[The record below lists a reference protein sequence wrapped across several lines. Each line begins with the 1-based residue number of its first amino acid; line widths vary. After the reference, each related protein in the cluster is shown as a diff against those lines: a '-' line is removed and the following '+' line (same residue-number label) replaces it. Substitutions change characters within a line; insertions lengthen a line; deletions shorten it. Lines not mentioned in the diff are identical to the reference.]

1 MIPVAGAVSL
11 NLSLAFAI
19 LTLFAIGFYIR
30 NNDYRLFLTGQ
41 RLSLASSG
49 LSVISTIILTN
60 ELILGNFDL
69 DYVAHYTSNETPLLY
84 KITALW
90 AGQSGSMLFWLAILS
105 IYAIIVVLQNRKEHH
120 SLMPWVII
128 VITIVQLFFLGMTNF
143 VTNPFEPTNADFIV
157 MNGNGLNPLLQNPTM
172 AIHPPMLYLG
182 YVGFTIPFAFAIAA
196 LIKKD
201 ASSLWIK
208 TIRRWTL
215 VTWLFLGIGIIL
227 GGWWAY
233 LELGWGGYWAWDPVE
248 NASFMPWLTGT
259 AFVHSIII
267 QEKKNMLKIWNMI
280 LIILTFTLCI
290 FGTFLTRSGIMSS
303 VHSFTASGLGPLFFG
318 FVILILVVSYG
329 LLYARRS
336 HFQTEKQLESFT
348 SRESGF
354 LFNNVIFVVM
364 CFAVFW
370 GTIFPV
376 ISEAVRGTKI
386 TVGAPFFNQINIPIG
401 LILLFLTGV
410 GPLLAWRNTSK
421 ESLIKNFTIPLIV
434 AFISAGVLLALD
446 IRGNAMMT
454 LSLSGFVFTTIAIEF
469 WRGIHARTRKFDEST
484 ISAFIKLIQKNRSRY
499 GGYISHL
506 GIVLMFVGF
515 SGHAFDIE
523 DEWGLQIGSKE
534 TVGNYDVELAGLSE
548 EERPNHYA
556 YIADLNVY
564 TTGGEF
570 VTDLHPEKRIYFHR
584 DPNPDK
590 RQPHSELDIYSTL
603 TRDIYSIFTGV
614 DPKNQ
619 VGYFKIMINPLV
631 QWVWIGSYFLIIGTV
646 IAMWP
651 VKRKKNE
658 LE

>member
-30 NNDYRLFLTGQ
+30 YNDFRLFLTGQ

-120 SLMPWVII
+120 LLMPWVII

-259 AFVHSIII
+259 AFLHSIII

-290 FGTFLTRSGIMSS
+290 FGTFLTRSGVMSS

-318 FVILILVVSYG
+318 FVILILIVSYS
-329 LLYARRS
+329 LLYVRRK

-354 LFNNVIFVVM
+354 LFNNVVFVVM

-421 ESLIKNFTIPLIV
+421 ESLIKNFTFPLIV
-434 AFISAGVLLALD
+434 AFIIVGLLLALD
-446 IRGNAMMT
+446 ITGNAMMT
-454 LSLSGFVFTTIAIEF
+454 LSLSGFVFTTIVIEF
-469 WRGIHARTRKFDEST
+469 WRGIRARTRKFDESI

-523 DEWGLQIGSKE
+523 DEWGLQIGAKE
-534 TVGNYDVELAGLSE
+534 TVGNYEIELDALSE

-556 YIADLNVY
+556 YIANLNIY
-564 TTGGEF
+564 TSGGEF

-590 RQPHSELDIYSTL
+590 RQPHSELDIYSTIV
-603 TRDIYSIFTGV
+603 RDIYSIFTGV

-651 VKRKKNE
+651 VKRGKNE

>member
-11 NLSLAFAI
+11 NLSLAFGI
-19 LTLFAIGFYIR
+19 LTLFSIGFYIR
-30 NNDYRLFLTGQ
+30 NNDFRLFLTGQ

-49 LSVISTIILTN
+49 LSLIATIILTN
-60 ELILGNFDL
+60 ELIIGNFDL
-69 DYVAHYTSNETPLLY
+69 DYVAHYTSNETPIIY

-90 AGQSGSMLFWLAILS
+90 AGQAGSMLFWLAILS
-105 IYAIIVVLQNRKEHH
+105 LYAIVVVLQNKREHIT
-120 SLMPWVII
+120 LMPWVII

-201 ASSLWIK
+201 ASSLWVK

-318 FVILILVVSYG
+318 FVILILIVSYG
-329 LLYARRS
+329 LLYVRRD
-336 HFQTEKQLESFT
+336 HFQTEKRLESFT

-421 ESLIKNFTIPLIV
+421 ESLIKNFTLPLIV
-434 AFISAGVLLALD
+434 AFLSAGVLLALNV
-446 IRGNAMMT
+446 RGNAMMT
-454 LSLSGFVFTTIAIEF
+454 LALSSFVFTSIAIEF
-469 WRGIHARTRKFDEST
+469 WRGIRARTRKFDES
-484 ISAFIKLIQKNRSRY
+484 ILSALFQLIRKNRSRY

-523 DEWGLQIGSKE
+523 NEWGLQIGSKE
-534 TVGNYDVELAGLSE
+534 TVGNYEVELAALSE
-548 EERPNHYA
+548 VERPNHYA

-564 TTGGEF
+564 TTAGEF
-570 VTDLHPEKRIYFHR
+570 VTELHPEKRIYFHR

-603 TRDIYSIFTGV
+603 VRDIYSIFTGV
-614 DPKNQ
+614 DPKNK

-651 VKRKKNE
+651 VRRKKYE

>member
-1 MIPVAGAVSL
+1 MIPVAGGIAL
-11 NLSLAFAI
+11 NLSLAFGI
-19 LTLFAIGFYIR
+19 LTLFAIGFYIQYQ
-30 NNDYRLFLTGQ
+30 DLRLFKTGQ
-41 RLSLASSG
+41 RLSIATSV
-49 LSVISTIILTN
+49 LSILSTLILTN
-60 ELILGNFDL
+60 ELIIGNFDL
-69 DYVAHYTSNETPLLY
+69 DYVAHYTSNETPLFY
-84 KITALW
+84 KVTALW
-90 AGQSGSMLFWLAILS
+90 AGQAGSMLFWLAVLS
-105 IYAIIVVLQNRKEHH
+105 LYALIMVLQYRKSHQ

-128 VITIVQLFFLGMTNF
+128 VVTIVQLFFSAMTNF
-143 VTNPFEPTNADFIV
+143 VTNPFEPTNADFVV

-201 ASSLWIK
+201 ASSLWVK
-208 TIRRWTL
+208 TVRRWTL
-215 VTWLFLGIGIIL
+215 ITWLFLGIGIIL

-290 FGTFLTRSGIMSS
+290 FGTFLTRSGVMSS
-303 VHSFTASGLGPLFFG
+303 VHSFTASGLGPLFFV
-318 FVILILVVSYG
+318 FVILILIVSYG
-329 LLYARRS
+329 LLYIRRND
-336 HFQTEKQLESFT
+336 FKTEKRLESFS

-386 TVGAPFFNQINIPIG
+386 TVGPPFFNQINIPIG

-410 GPLLAWRNTSK
+410 GPLLAWRKTSK
-421 ESLIKNFTIPLIV
+421 ESLIKNFTLPLSV
-434 AFISAGVLLALD
+434 GVLVAGVLFVSG
-446 IRGNAMMT
+446 IRGNALIA
-454 LSLSGFVFTTIAIEF
+454 LSLSSFVLMTILIEF
-469 WRGIHARTRKFDEST
+469 WRGVSIRSRKFGESIT
-484 ISAFIKLIQKNRSRY
+484 FAFYQLIQKNRSRY
-499 GGYISHL
+499 GGYIAHL
-506 GIVLMFVGF
+506 GIVLMFIGF

-523 DEWGLQIGSKE
+523 AEWGLKLNSKE
-534 TVGNYDVELAGLSE
+534 TVGNYEIELDGMSE

-564 TTGGEF
+564 TSHGEF
-570 VTDLHPEKRIYFHR
+570 VTTLYPEKRIYFHR

-603 TRDIYSIFTGV
+603 SRDIYSIFTGV
-614 DPKNQ
+614 DSKNQ

-631 QWVWIGSYFLIIGTV
+631 QWVWIGSYLLVIGTV
-646 IAMWP
+646 IALWP
-651 VKRKKNE
+651 VRRSE
-658 LE
+658 LA

>member
-30 NNDYRLFLTGQ
+30 YNDFRLFLTGQ

-120 SLMPWVII
+120 LLMPWVII

-215 VTWLFLGIGIIL
+215 VTRLFLGIGIIL

-290 FGTFLTRSGIMSS
+290 FGTFLTRSGVMSS

-318 FVILILVVSYG
+318 FVILILIVSYS
-329 LLYARRS
+329 LLYVRRK

-354 LFNNVIFVVM
+354 LFNNVVFVVM

-421 ESLIKNFTIPLIV
+421 ESLIKNFTFPLIV
-434 AFISAGVLLALD
+434 AFIIVGLLLALD
-446 IRGNAMMT
+446 ITGNAMMT
-454 LSLSGFVFTTIAIEF
+454 LSLSGFVFTTIVIEF
-469 WRGIHARTRKFDEST
+469 WRGIRARTRKFDESI

-523 DEWGLQIGSKE
+523 DEWGLQIGAKE
-534 TVGNYDVELAGLSE
+534 TVGNYEIELDALSE

-556 YIADLNVY
+556 YIANLNIY
-564 TTGGEF
+564 TSGGEF

-590 RQPHSELDIYSTL
+590 RQPHSELDIYSTIV
-603 TRDIYSIFTGV
+603 RDIYSIFTGV

-651 VKRKKNE
+651 VKRGKNE